1 MTFKSRQKIEIAVIA
16 AIVFFL
22 LSLVVMCGKE
32 EIVDLKPS
40 NDSAEAL
47 KQPYITHGN
56 EIGLIESN
64 GVLMSFKDE
73 GIVNFADVRLPQF
86 MLIQPYTSTRS
97 IYLDGADTIYNN
109 ASGRA
114 VFAKYCKDN
123 RFDEV
128 HFYKMSNILSS
139 GVNYANLQT
148 FNKLLYDNG
157 VKKRIAV
164 LGSSSTTNFNSYYNA
179 TTDTTKRLNG
189 INLENEWWNST
200 TTFSN
205 WINQVNTL
213 NVYCDS
219 KTPDLS
225 NSFYMGWYNNLGG
238 ITDSI
243 AARQQLQVVD
253 WIDLHCYRNNKL
265 DYGYTKTRL
274 EAIAKAAKS
283 LNKVAIVN
291 IIASTE
297 QIAWGASND
306 FDGYYLQSLGYV
318 GFEKKYID
326 DFNANASTN
335 VKSWIKIN
343 KFKYFTKRYNYKAI
357 LPR

>member
-1 MTFKSRQKIEIAVIA
+1 MTFKSRQKLEIAVIA

-32 EIVDLKPS
+32 EIVDLRPS
-40 NDSAEAL
+40 NDSTEAL
-47 KQPYITHGN
+47 RQPYITHGD
-56 EIGLIESN
+56 EIGIVEPN
-64 GVLMSFKDE
+64 GELVVFKDN
-73 GIVNFADVRLPQF
+73 GGVNTADVRLPQF
-86 MLIQPYTSTRS
+86 MLNQPYTVTRS
-97 IYLDGADTIYNN
+97 IYLDGTDTVYNTTG
-109 ASGRA
+109 GRA
-114 VFAKYCKDN
+114 TFAKYCKDN
-123 RFDEV
+123 KFDEV
-128 HFYKMSNILSS
+128 HFYKMSTVLGSTSNF
-139 GVNYANLQT
+139 ANFQV
-148 FNKLLYDNG
+148 FNRLLYDNG

-164 LGSSSTTNFNSYYNA
+164 LGSSGTTSFNNYYTA

-189 INLENEWWNST
+189 INLEHEWWNNVIPWSQWVSELT
-200 TTFSN
+200 
-205 WINQVNTL
+205 TL
-213 NVYCDS
+213 NSYCDS
-219 KTPDLS
+219 KSPDLS
-225 NSFYMGWYNNLGG
+225 NSFYMGWYSNLGG
-238 ITDSI
+238 ITDST
-243 AARQQLQVVD
+243 AARQQLQIVD

-265 DYGYTKTRL
+265 DYGYTKGRL

-326 DFNANASTN
+326 DFNTNASTN
-335 VKSWIKIN
+335 VKSWVKIN

>member
-22 LSLVVMCGKE
+22 LSLIVMCGKE
-32 EIVDLKPS
+32 EIDDLKPS
-40 NDSAEAL
+40 NDSTEAL

-56 EIGLIESN
+56 EIGLIEPN

-97 IYLDGADTIYNN
+97 IYLDGTDTVYNTIG
-109 ASGRA
+109 GRNT
-114 VFAKYCKDN
+114 FAKYCKDN

-128 HFYKMSNILSS
+128 HMYKFTNIVQNS
-139 GVNYANLQT
+139 ANFANFAV

-157 VKKRIAV
+157 VKKRNAT
-164 LGSSSTTNFNSYYNA
+164 LGSSSTTSFQNYWNYTS
-179 TTDTTKRLNG
+179 DTTKKPNG
-189 INLENEWWNST
+189 INLEHEWWNNVIPWSQ
-200 TTFSN
+200 
-205 WINQVNTL
+205 WISELTTL
-213 NVYCDS
+213 NSYCDS
-219 KTPDLS
+219 KSPDLS
-225 NSFYMGWYNNLGG
+225 NSFYMGWYSNLGG
-238 ITDSI
+238 ITDST
-243 AARQQLQVVD
+243 AARQQLQLVD

-265 DYGYTKTRL
+265 DYGYTKGRL

-335 VKSWIKIN
+335 VKSWVKIN